1 MLQCLNF
8 EDRDDLHIGID
19 GLSVDIYVMI
29 NISKAGEE
37 GWEFL

>member
-8 EDRDDLHIGID
+8 EDRDDLYIGID
-19 GLSVDIYVMI
+19 SLSVDIYVMI